1 MRKSRYIFII
11 ALFSI
16 IFFKGFGQ
24 DERKNTAKQ
33 IIEIANDAYFNLRII
48 LVANEQYKLAAEMA
62 PENIEAN
69 YMAGRTSLQTYK
81 KSDAIKY
88 LLRVYEIDSTYKRD
102 ILYMIGQ
109 GFQYGLEFENAITYY
124 QKYLDRLNHKE
135 ALAQIEKAQRR
146 IKECRS
152 ALEFVR
158 SPRNYIIKNAG
169 PEINSEWD
177 DFAPVVTRDNSF
189 MAFTT
194 RRQIGNSNADVFDDM
209 LYYEDVFYTKKLNNK
224 WISSRNIGTP
234 VNTKLHSSNLAIS
247 ADGKQLY
254 LFRDQNGGD
263 IFLSNMRMDGTWSN
277 PEALSKNINSPYFE
291 NSISISPDGNTLYFS
306 SDRPTQ
312 TNRTDLDIYYSTKN
326 EQGHWGPAKNIGP
339 PINTTFDEDGPF
351 IDYDS
356 KKLYFSSKGHQGMG
370 GYDIYMSNYDEK
382 SSTWSLPVNLGYPM
396 NSPDDDVHFVTTDNG
411 KSGYYAS
418 AKKEG
423 MGFTDIYQIQFT
435 EQEPHEEQELET
447 SRTELL
453 ASKSAGRPAVPMK
466 KYVDG
471 QYHNPQLENS
481 MEAFKRCHQN
491 LENEVYTCNQFIG
504 EGILTVYEIDD
515 FYAKN
520 LGRYLSGTEII
531 TFVASSDQWQFLGN
545 ANDQKYLNEAL
556 SYANKNKAVIAVYM
570 DDVEKIGHTALILPG
585 KLVKSPSWEL
595 DVPNSISYFMNDPQK
610 SYFNKGLSFAFK
622 RTIKGSVLLYG
633 RK

>member
-11 ALFSI
+11 ALLSI

-24 DERKNTAKQ
+24 VENRTTARQ

-109 GFQYGLEFENAITYY
+109 GFQYGLEFKNAITYY
-124 QKYLDRLNHKE
+124 QKYLNKLNQNE
-135 ALAQIEKAQRR
+135 AFAHIENAQRR
-146 IKECRS
+146 ISECRS

-158 SPRNYIIKNAG
+158 SPRKYIIKNAG

-277 PEALSKNINSPYFE
+277 PEALSENINSPYFE
-291 NSISISPDGNTLYFS
+291 NSISISPDGNILYFS

-326 EQGHWGPAKNIGP
+326 KQGQWGAAKNIGP

-351 IDYDS
+351 IDYNS
-356 KKLYFSSKGHQGMG
+356 KTLYFSSKGHQGMG
-370 GYDIYMSNYDEK
+370 GYDIYRSTYDEK
-382 SSTWSLPVNLGYPM
+382 SSTWSLPENLGYPM

-418 AKKEG
+418 AKNEG
-423 MGFTDIYQIQFT
+423 MGFTDIYHIQFS
-435 EQEPHEEQELET
+435 EIESLEAQELTT
-447 SRTELL
+447 SKTELS
-453 ASKSAGRPAVPMK
+453 ASKLVGSVAVPIK
-466 KYVDG
+466 KLVDG
-471 QYHNPQLENS
+471 QYYNPQLENS
-481 MEAFKRCHQN
+481 IDAFTRCNEN

-504 EGILTVYEIDD
+504 ESILTVYEVDD
-515 FYAKN
+515 FYAKK

-531 TFVASSDQWQFLGN
+531 AFVASNDQWQLLGN
-545 ANDQKYLNEAL
+545 ANDQKTLIDAL
-556 SYANKNKAVIAVYM
+556 SYANDNKAVIAVYM
-570 DDVEKIGHTALILPG
+570 DDVEKLGHTALILPG

-595 DVPNSISYFMNDPQK
+595 DVPNSISYFMNDPKK

-622 RTIKGSVLLYG
+622 KTIKGSALIYG